1 MSLTL
6 ASLDAIN
13 SDWVEQ
19 CMWKCLAPEDRG
31 VESYTFQQIGEGIGQ
46 LGSFGILEVET
57 QAGTKRSFFL
67 KDPSGNKR
75 FSSIVSR
82 LPVLR
87 ARS

>member
-13 SDWVEQ
+13 SNWVEQ
-19 CMWKCLAPEDRG
+19 CMGKCLAPEDRG

-67 KDPSGNKR
+67 KIQAATKD
-75 FSSIVSR
+75 FHQFVSR